1 MTEETM
7 EHWLRLLSVSRDA
20 FNACV
25 QRLNEVRPQLNMSG
39 VHNTCYDYIRELYP
53 SLPSQGVIRI
63 QRSAAAALK
72 SVKGNGHKN
81 ASAPVKRS
89 LSMALDKRLYSNL
102 AVNGISLTGKTERR
116 REHCGF
122 VLYDK
127 AREMFTK
134 YNPLDP
140 TIFCRNGKMYLS
152 VPFEVP
158 TLPCNDDTSIGVDM
172 GVKRL
177 FVTSDGTYFS
187 DKDYLKQRR
196 KLRYLKQ
203 CLQSR
208 GTQSAKKHLRR
219 ASRKET
225 NLSKNMVEHAANALI
240 KSTNASILVL
250 EDLSKIK
257 QKTSKTT
264 DGYTRKRHNNM
275 LSQVPFYHFK
285 ERLSHKAQLVGKR
298 VETVSPAFTSQ
309 TDSRSNKRDG
319 NRVGCR
325 YYCVDGIVFDADWNA
340 AINIARRANHPISS
354 RLPVDGGLKPLIGR
368 AQSIARTSNG
378 RQAVM
383 VSQSTLV
390 VGS

>member
-1 MTEETM
+1 MTEETT
-7 EHWLRLLSVSRDA
+7 EHWLQLLNASRDA

-25 QRLNEVRPQLNMSG
+25 QRLNEVKPQLSMSG
-39 VHNTCYDYIRELYP
+39 VHNACYSYLRELYP
-53 SLPSQGVIRI
+53 LLPSQGVIRI
-63 QRSAAAALK
+63 QRLAAAALK
-72 SVKGNGHKN
+72 SVKSNKHKN
-81 ASAPVKRS
+81 ADLPVKHS
-89 LSMALDKRLYSNL
+89 LSMVLDKRLYSSL
-102 AVNGISLTGKTERR
+102 TVNGISLTGKTERK

-122 VLYDK
+122 ILYDK
-127 AREMFTK
+127 AREMFSK

-140 TIFCRNGKMYLS
+140 TIFYRNGKMYLS

-187 DKDYLKQRR
+187 DKEYLKQRR
-196 KLRYLKQ
+196 KLRYIKH
-203 CLQSR
+203 CLQSKS
-208 GTQSAKKHLRR
+208 TQSAKKHLRR
-219 ASRKET
+219 ARRKEA
-225 NLSKNMVEHAANALI
+225 NLSKNMVEHATNLLLN
-240 KSTNASILVL
+240 STSASVLVL

-264 DGYTRKRHNNM
+264 EGYTRKRHNNM

-298 VETVSPAFTSQ
+298 VETVSPAFTSK

-354 RLPVDGGLKPLIGR
+354 GLPIDGRLTPLIGR
-368 AQSIARTSNG
+368 VQSITQSSNS
-378 RQAVM
+378 R
-383 VSQSTLV
+383 
-390 VGS
+390 

>member
-7 EHWLRLLSVSRDA
+7 EHWLHLLNVSREA
-20 FNACV
+20 FNTCV
-25 QRLNEVRPQLNMSG
+25 KHLDEVKPQLSMSG
-39 VHNTCYDYIRELYP
+39 VHNACYSYIRELYP
-53 SLPSQGVIRI
+53 SLPSQSVIRI
-63 QRSAAAALK
+63 QRLAAAALK
-72 SVKGNGHKN
+72 SIKSNKCKN
-81 ASAPVKRS
+81 ADLPVKHS
-89 LSMALDKRLYSNL
+89 LSMTLDKRLYSNL
-102 AVNGISLTGKTERR
+102 TVNGISLTGKTERK

-122 VLYDK
+122 VLYNK
-127 AREMFTK
+127 VEEMFNK

-140 TIFCRNGKMYLS
+140 TIFYRNGKMFLS
-152 VPFEVP
+152 VPFEIP
-158 TLPCNDDTSIGVDM
+158 TLPCNDDMPIGVDM

-203 CLQSR
+203 CLQSK
-208 GTQSAKKHLRR
+208 GTQSAKKHLRCAR
-219 ASRKET
+219 RKET
-225 NLSKNMVEHAANALI
+225 NLSKDMVERAVNVLL
-240 KSTNASILVL
+240 KNTNASILVL

-264 DGYTRKRHNNM
+264 EGYTRKRHNNM

-325 YYCVDGIVFDADWNA
+325 YYCIDGIVFDADWNA

-354 RLPVDGGLKPLIGR
+354 VLPIDGGLTPLIGR
-368 AQSIARTSNG
+368 VQSITQSSNNC
-378 RQAVM
+378 
-383 VSQSTLV
+383 
-390 VGS
+390 

>member
-1 MTEETM
+1 MIVKTYNIQLVMTDETM
-7 EHWLRLLSVSRDA
+7 EHWIQLLNVSREA
-20 FNACV
+20 FNTCV
-25 QRLNEVRPQLNMSG
+25 KRLDEVKPQLSMSG
-39 VHNTCYDYIRELYP
+39 VHNTCYSYLRELYP

-63 QRSAAAALK
+63 QRLATAALK
-72 SVKGNGHKN
+72 SIKSNKHKN
-81 ASAPVKRS
+81 ADLPVKHS
-89 LSMALDKRLYSNL
+89 LSMILDKRLYSNL
-102 AVNGISLTGKTERR
+102 TVNGISITGKTERK

-127 AREMFTK
+127 VVEMFSK

-140 TIFCRNGKMYLS
+140 TIFYRNGKMYLS

-158 TLPCNDDTSIGVDM
+158 TLPCNDDKSIGVDM
-172 GVKRL
+172 GLKRL

-187 DKDYLKQRR
+187 DKEYLKQRR

-203 CLQSR
+203 CLQSK

-219 ASRKET
+219 VRRKET
-225 NLSKNMVEHAANALI
+225 NLSKNMVECAVNVLL

-264 DGYTRKRHNNM
+264 EGYNRKRHNNM

-325 YYCVDGIVFDADWNA
+325 YYCIDGIVFDADWNA

-354 RLPVDGGLKPLIGR
+354 SLPIDGGLMPLIGR
-368 AQSIARTSNG
+368 VQSITQSSNN
-378 RQAVM
+378 R
-383 VSQSTLV
+383 
-390 VGS
+390 

>member
-1 MTEETM
+1 M
-7 EHWLRLLSVSRDA
+7 EHWLQLLNVSREA
-20 FNACV
+20 FNTCV
-25 QRLNEVRPQLNMSG
+25 KHLDKVKPQLSMSC
-39 VHNTCYDYIRELYP
+39 VHNACYSFLRELYP

-63 QRSAAAALK
+63 QRLATAALK
-72 SVKGNGHKN
+72 SIKSNKRKN
-81 ASAPVKRS
+81 ADIPVKHS
-89 LSMALDKRLYSNL
+89 LSMILDKRLYSNL
-102 AVNGISLTGKTERR
+102 TVNGISLTGKTERK

-122 VLYDK
+122 ILYDK
-127 AREMFTK
+127 AREMFSK

-140 TIFCRNGKMYLS
+140 TIFYRNGKMYLS

-187 DKDYLKQRR
+187 DKEYLKQRR
-196 KLRYLKQ
+196 RLRYLKH
-203 CLQSR
+203 CLQSKS
-208 GTQSAKKHLRR
+208 TQSAKKHLRR
-219 ASRKET
+219 VRRKEA
-225 NLSKNMVEHAANALI
+225 NLSKNMVEHATNALLN
-240 KSTNASILVL
+240 STKASILVL

-309 TDSRSNKRDG
+309 TDSRTNKRDG

-354 RLPVDGGLKPLIGR
+354 VLPIDGGLTPLIGR
-368 AQSIARTSNG
+368 VRSITQSSNNC
-378 RQAVM
+378 
-383 VSQSTLV
+383 
-390 VGS
+390 